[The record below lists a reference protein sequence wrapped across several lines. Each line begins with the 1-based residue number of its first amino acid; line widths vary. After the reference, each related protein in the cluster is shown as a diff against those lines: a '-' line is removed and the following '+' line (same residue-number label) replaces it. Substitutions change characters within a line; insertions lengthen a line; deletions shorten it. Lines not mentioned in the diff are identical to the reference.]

1 MSDVWRDEVQ
11 ETSPRPVSP
20 SVGQMV
26 MAASRLDAAG
36 AGKLT
41 SGDPYGSVERN
52 RAGVLVERIRGEAPG
67 YMQQV
72 AAGGELVP
80 TSQLAENPRALQFQ
94 NTVRN
99 PDYVAVDASRDR
111 LELAHAAGALEAG
124 LDLADSI
131 QAENSLEKML
141 AHQLAAAHR
150 ATMKMAAQVNRR
162 LDHLE
167 GQRIEGAAAQSASVE
182 AARLAGATSRMM
194 QTFQQGMLTLQKLRT
209 GGQQQVVVQ
218 HQYVTKVEDGG
229 QAVIAPKVE
238 PKGRGRGS
246 AKPKG
251 AGR

>member
-26 MAASRLDAAG
+26 MNAARLDAQG
-36 AGKLT
+36 AGMLT
-41 SGDPYGSVERN
+41 RGDPQGSIERK
-52 RAGVLVERIRGEAPG
+52 RAGVLVERIRGETPF

-229 QAVIAPKVE
+229 QAVIAPKM
-238 PKGRGRGS
+238 KANGRGRGP
-246 AKPKG
+246 AKSRG
-251 AGR
+251 EGR